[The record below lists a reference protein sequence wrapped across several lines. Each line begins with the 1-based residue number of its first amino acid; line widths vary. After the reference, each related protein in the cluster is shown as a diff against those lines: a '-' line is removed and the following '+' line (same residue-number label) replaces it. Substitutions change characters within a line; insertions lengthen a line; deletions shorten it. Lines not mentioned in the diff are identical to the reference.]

1 MGMSKLGENL
11 LKISVILM
19 VLLSLFLSWKIW
31 TKPANRQFQDR
42 TDKVKAVIQKKEMTE
57 VYMPTKLFYHH
68 GSGDHFLYTNKES
81 TMKSLHEKIVSLGF
95 GSSKVL
101 STAEITNLTTK
112 RDLFNL
118 VYPSPI
124 PISLFINMNNVS
136 ATLPHDS
143 KNFLFNWLVMSL
155 DDNKLYF
162 VDYKNKTGIEFD
174 IKGNI
179 ASIASILDAESNN
192 YVTAILPTDELN
204 YAGIYYLADST
215 KLKTYSYII
224 ATQSFTTFSRGFF
237 NQPNDL
243 FSNEGE
249 NLSLSNSEGESLTI
263 DSKTGEVNYF
273 GKLKQDHSESIN
285 ELYYET
291 FQYVEDMG
299 SSLGNLRYFSDT
311 GSEVIYRN
319 YVEGFPVFG
328 DNMKGSMAATVQNKN
343 VFIKANQDTLQIPLP
358 SDDSVTLVPTQE
370 VVDSLINK
378 GVDMSKVSDIQ
389 IGYKWQQ
396 NKETQQAIDLVP
408 SWYVNYDN
416 MWMTQEKLESI
427 LVKGGHS

>member
-11 LKISVILM
+11 LKIGVILM

-31 TKPANRQFQDR
+31 TKPANRSFQDR
-42 TDKVKAVIQKKEMTE
+42 TAKVKAVVQKKDMTE

-68 GSGDHFLYTNKES
+68 GNGDHFLYSNKES
-81 TMKSLHEKIVSLGF
+81 TMTSLHEKIVSLEF
-95 GSSKVL
+95 G
-101 STAEITNLTTK
+101 TARTMTTGQVESLTTQ

-118 VYPSPI
+118 VYPSAI
-124 PISLFINMNNVS
+124 PASLFINMNNLS
-136 ATLPHDS
+136 ISLPRDS
-143 KNFLFNWLVMSL
+143 KNLMFNWLIMSL
-155 DDNKLYF
+155 DDGKIYF
-162 VDYKNKTGIEFD
+162 VNYKNKLGVEVEV
-174 IKGNI
+174 KGNI
-179 ASIASILDAESNN
+179 SSITSILDAENNN
-192 YVTAILPTDELN
+192 YVNALLSTDN
-204 YAGIYYLADST
+204 VAGIYYLADSA

-224 ATQSFTTFSRGFF
+224 ATQSFTTFSHGFF

-263 DSKTGEVNYF
+263 DSQTGEVNYF
-273 GKLKQDHSESIN
+273 GKLKQSHVGN
-285 ELYYET
+285 ENSLYYDT

-299 SSLGNLRYFSDT
+299 TSLGNLRYFSDT
-311 GSEVIYRN
+311 SNEVVYRN

-328 DNMKGSMAATVQNKN
+328 DNMKGCLATTVQNKN

-370 VVDSLINK
+370 LVDHLKNQ
-378 GVDMSKVSDIQ
+378 GADMSKIIDIQ
-389 IGYKWQQ
+389 IGYKWEQ

-408 SWYVNYDN
+408 SWYIKYDDN
-416 MWMTQEKLESI
+416 WMTQEELEKI
-427 LVKGGHS
+427 LAKGGQI

>member
-1 MGMSKLGENL
+1 MSKMGERF
-11 LKISVILM
+11 LKIGTIAM

-31 TKPANRQFQDR
+31 TNPANRGIQDR
-42 TDKVKAVIQKKEMTE
+42 TDKVKAVVQKKDMTD

-68 GSGDHFLYTNKES
+68 GNGEHFLYTNKES
-81 TMKSLHEKIVSLGF
+81 TMTSLHEKIVSLEF
-95 GSSKVL
+95 GSSRTMDKEQVDHVT
-101 STAEITNLTTK
+101 SQSN
-112 RDLFNL
+112 LFNL

-124 PISLFINMNNVS
+124 PASLFITMNNLS
-136 ATLPHDS
+136 AKLPQDS
-143 KNFLFNWLVMSL
+143 KNLMFSWLVVSL

-162 VDYKNKTGIEFD
+162 VDYHHKTGVEVD
-174 IKGNI
+174 VKGNM
-179 ASIASILDAESNN
+179 ASITSILDADSNN
-192 YVTAILPTDELN
+192 YVNAFLPTDELN
-204 YAGIYYLADST
+204 VAGIYYLADSA

-243 FSNEGE
+243 FSNEGD

-273 GKLKQDHSESIN
+273 GKLKEDFSN
-285 ELYYET
+285 DVNRLYYET

-299 SSLGNLRYFSDT
+299 TSLGNLRYFSDS
-311 GSEVIYRN
+311 GNEVVYRN

-328 DNMKGSMAATVQNKN
+328 ENMKGSMATTIQNKN

-370 VVDSLINK
+370 LVDSLK
-378 GVDMSKVSDIQ
+378 EHGADMSKITDIQ
-389 IGYKWQQ
+389 IGYKWEQ

-408 SWYVNYDN
+408 SWYIKYDE
-416 MWMTQEKLESI
+416 MWMTQDKLEETLI
-427 LVKGGHS
+427 KGGRV

>member
-1 MGMSKLGENL
+1 MGMSKMGENI
-11 LKISVILM
+11 LKIGVICM

-31 TKPANRQFQDR
+31 TKPANRGFQDR
-42 TDKVKAVIQKKEMTE
+42 TAKVKAVVQKKDMTE

-68 GSGDHFLYTNKES
+68 GTGDHFLYTNKES
-81 TMKSLHEKIVSLGF
+81 TMTSLHEKIVSLEF
-95 GSSKVL
+95 DTSRTMT
-101 STAEITNLTTK
+101 TAQVESLTTQ

-118 VYPSPI
+118 VYPSAI
-124 PISLFINMNNVS
+124 PASLFINMNNLS
-136 ATLPHDS
+136 ITLPRDS
-143 KNFLFNWLVMSL
+143 KNLMFNWLIMSL

-162 VDYKNKTGIEFD
+162 VNYQNKSGVEIEF
-174 IKGNI
+174 KGNI
-179 ASIASILDAESNN
+179 ASITSILDAESNN
-192 YVTAILPTDELN
+192 YVNAFLPTDN
-204 YAGIYYLADST
+204 VAGIYYLADSA

-263 DSKTGEVNYF
+263 DSQTGEVNYF
-273 GKLKQDHSESIN
+273 GKLKQNHSGSENS
-285 ELYYET
+285 LYYDT

-299 SSLGNLRYFSDT
+299 TSLGNLRYFSDT
-311 GSEVIYRN
+311 SNEVVYRN

-328 DNMKGSMAATVQNKN
+328 ENMKGSLATTVQNKN

-370 VVDSLINK
+370 LVDSLKNQ
-378 GVDMSKVSDIQ
+378 GVDMSKIMDIQ
-389 IGYKWQQ
+389 IGYRWEQ

-408 SWYVNYDN
+408 SWYIKYDN
-416 MWMTQEKLESI
+416 MWRTQEELEKT
-427 LVKGGHS
+427 LTKGGQT

>member
-1 MGMSKLGENL
+1 MGMSKMGENI
-11 LKISVILM
+11 LKIGVICM

-31 TKPANRQFQDR
+31 TKPANRGFQDR
-42 TDKVKAVIQKKEMTE
+42 TAKVKAVVQKKDMTE

-68 GSGDHFLYTNKES
+68 GTGDHFLYTNKES
-81 TMKSLHEKIVSLGF
+81 TMTSLHEKIVSLEF
-95 GSSKVL
+95 DTSRTMT
-101 STAEITNLTTK
+101 TAQVESLTTQ

-118 VYPSPI
+118 VYPSAI
-124 PISLFINMNNVS
+124 PASLFINMNNLS
-136 ATLPHDS
+136 ITLPRDS
-143 KNFLFNWLVMSL
+143 KNLMFNWLIMSL

-162 VDYKNKTGIEFD
+162 VNYQNKSGVEIEV
-174 IKGNI
+174 KGNI
-179 ASIASILDAESNN
+179 ASITSILDAESNN
-192 YVTAILPTDELN
+192 YVNAFLPTDN
-204 YAGIYYLADST
+204 VAGIYYLADSA

-263 DSKTGEVNYF
+263 DSQTGEVNYF
-273 GKLKQDHSESIN
+273 GKLKQNHSGSENS
-285 ELYYET
+285 LYYDT

-299 SSLGNLRYFSDT
+299 TSLGNLRYFSDT
-311 GSEVIYRN
+311 SNEVVYRN

-328 DNMKGSMAATVQNKN
+328 ENMKGSLATTVQNKN

-370 VVDSLINK
+370 LVDSLKNQ
-378 GVDMSKVSDIQ
+378 GVDMSKIMDIQ
-389 IGYKWQQ
+389 IGYRWEQ

-408 SWYVNYDN
+408 SWYIKYDN
-416 MWMTQEKLESI
+416 MWMTQEKLEKT
-427 LVKGGHS
+427 LTKGGQT